1 MTIAISR
8 ADYKQQV
15 ELEKWCFQVGAERL
29 LSGKWEAGASNFL
42 LQHCASDYLNAVF
55 QWVGQA
61 RVRPKTLGHVIDM
74 LGDDDETI
82 AKVALEALSF
92 VLDIN
97 DSLKK
102 TTLSAAIGRRS
113 EFVLYLCH
121 PIWGS
126 ELHLKGL
133 QLVCGRSMGMEV
145 MRRRLTADGFRK
157 AEAYKTFTRSE
168 RMALGTV
175 LLELISQTT
184 GLIEFEKRPVG
195 PAREAYFVKRTDKWW
210 QFLSDWKTNL
220 TQRPT
225 TIPMLTPP
233 RDWSGLTD
241 GGFETIRTALSPV
254 SWEQWEQVKQ
264 TLDPCF
270 LNAVNYLQSVAW
282 SLNREQV
289 ALQQEVWRLG
299 RSIGSLPPRDRMER
313 PGVSAEQKQDFSPE
327 AKRDYWA
334 SFYRWKADQRLNSSR
349 AKFLHGQA
357 TINRLGDAD
366 RFYLAWHSDHRG
378 RLYQRSSHLT
388 YTGGSDVFRSQLQF
402 ADGRGSCIKSHLPDF
417 AHALGDAA
425 GEVRSLNA
433 SCGSCS
439 IPSSLRPVVVI
450 HLAISRSGKTGKIPG
465 DSLLCV
471 GSGIA
476 PRPALGTTGQIWC
489 SSWIR
494 PTVDM
499 DIWLH

>member
-175 LLELISQTT
+175 LMELISQTT

-417 AHALGDAA
+417 
-425 GEVRSLNA
+425 RS
-433 SCGSCS
+433 C
-439 IPSSLRPVVVI
+439 
-450 HLAISRSGKTGKIPG
+450 T
-465 DSLLCV
+465 
-471 GSGIA
+471 
-476 PRPALGTTGQIWC
+476 W
-489 SSWIR
+489 
-494 PTVDM
+494 
-499 DIWLH
+499 